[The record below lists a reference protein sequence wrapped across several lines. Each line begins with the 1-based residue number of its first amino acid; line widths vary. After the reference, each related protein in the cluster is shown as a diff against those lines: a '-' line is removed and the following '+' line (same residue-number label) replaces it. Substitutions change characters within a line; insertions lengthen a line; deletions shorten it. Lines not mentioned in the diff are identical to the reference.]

1 MAEHSALVG
10 QWIEKAEEDW
20 LAACLLHGHEKQAA
34 TTCFH
39 CQQCAEK
46 LFKAALLAA
55 GVAIPKIHELDVLS
69 DLLSEADPSWNW
81 DGNVLDALTTG
92 AVASRYP
99 GYAMTPEDADQAI
112 AATAALRHA
121 LLQQRGLVDG

>member
-20 LAACLLHGHEKQAA
+20 LAACLLHGHENQAA

-69 DLLSEADPSWNW
+69 DLLSEADPI
-81 DGNVLDALTTG
+81 
-92 AVASRYP
+92 R
-99 GYAMTPEDADQAI
+99 AMQ
-112 AATAALRHA
+112 
-121 LLQQRGLVDG
+121 